1 VARNSDNSQ
10 FAIRLLTGISALETL
25 VLAAFGLFLVLE
37 LFIATPDSMASAVFL
52 AAIVLGFALALAAI
66 TRGLWQGKTSARSA
80 SLVWQVLQGAVGLAS
95 GEGIFARYD
104 LALLIGAP
112 AVIAIGL
119 ILFNRS
125 VRDHFER

>member
-1 VARNSDNSQ
+1 VARSSENSQ
-10 FAIRLLTGISALETL
+10 VGIRVLVGINALETL
-25 VLAAFGLFLVLE
+25 ALAGFAALLIVE

-52 AAIVLGFALALAAI
+52 AAMVLAAAVALGFI
-66 TRGLWQGKTSARSA
+66 TKGLWQGKTSARSA
-80 SLVWQVLQGAVGLAS
+80 SLTWQVLQGAIGLAS

-104 LALLIGAP
+104 LALVIGLP

-125 VRDHFER
+125 LRDHFDS